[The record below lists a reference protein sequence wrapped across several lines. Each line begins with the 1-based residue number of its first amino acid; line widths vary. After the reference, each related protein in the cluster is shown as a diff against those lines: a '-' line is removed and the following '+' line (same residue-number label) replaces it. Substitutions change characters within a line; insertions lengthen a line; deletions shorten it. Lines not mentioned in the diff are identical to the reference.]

1 LSRNDLIA
9 GLDIG
14 TTKICCVVAELGE
27 SGELIISGVGI
38 SPSAGLKRGV
48 VVDIESTVKAVE
60 DAVAKASR
68 QSGRE
73 ITSVYVG
80 VTGEHITSMNS
91 KGVTAITHPDRE
103 INEDDIERVKEQA
116 RVIVLPPD
124 RIILHAI
131 PRSYSID
138 GQNGIRHPE
147 GMSGTRLEV
156 ETHIV
161 TGARTFIDN
170 VEKCVTRAGLALDDM
185 VLEPLATGEAVVL
198 PAERNLGVCMVD
210 IGGGTSDLAI
220 FQGGSIYYSAVIPVG
235 GNHVTN
241 DIAQLLR
248 VTSEEAERIKIE
260 YGSAVLS
267 SISDE
272 ESIKITQI
280 GRTDSRP
287 LRRKALCEIIE
298 ARMQELFQLVQ
309 KEIMKSGCHDMLP
322 AGLILSGGGCQL
334 RGAIDCASQALEM
347 PVRLGKPTGI
357 AGLGDSVNSPVFSTA
372 VGLVQYGAHEQQHGG
387 RHHVSSGNPFDGIL
401 KFFSG
406 LFARLKAH

>member
-1 LSRNDLIA
+1 LLSRNDLIA

-27 SGELIISGVGI
+27 SGELIISGVGV

-80 VTGEHITSMNS
+80 VTGEHITSLNS

-103 INEDDIERVKEQA
+103 ITEDDIERVKDQA

-138 GQNGIRHPE
+138 GQNGIKHPE

-210 IGGGTSDLAI
+210 IGGGTSDMAI
-220 FQGGSIYYSAVIPVG
+220 FQGGAIYYSAVIPVG

-260 YGSAVLS
+260 HGTALLNGMTE
-267 SISDE
+267 E

-280 GRTDSRP
+280 GRSDSRP

-322 AGLILSGGGCQL
+322 AGLILSGGGSQL
-334 RGAIDCASQALEM
+334 RGTIECASQALEM

-372 VGLVQYGAHEQQHGG
+372 VGLVQYGAHEQQHGH
-387 RHHVSSGNPFDGIL
+387 HHVSSGNPFDSIL

-406 LFARLKAH
+406 LFARLRTH